1 MRAFGHKIKGY
12 DAEDTVFSGVET
24 RTSSPLRMERNKQ
37 FESNI
42 QGLFPCGEG
51 AGYAGGITSAAM
63 DGIKTAE
70 AIAEKLDCIYLQR
83 YFCVYKRRTIVYNT
97 TECTLGVFLV
107 PNFVRRFRE
116 YIGLKR
122 RKFYE

>member
-1 MRAFGHKIKGY
+1 MQKIRF
-12 DAEDTVFSGVET
+12 FSGVET

-63 DGIKTAE
+63 DGIKLQ
-70 AIAEKLDCIYLQR
+70 KLLQR
-83 YFCVYKRRTIVYNT
+83 
-97 TECTLGVFLV
+97 
-107 PNFVRRFRE
+107 RFSHRIK
-116 YIGLKR
+116 YSQQRDKA
-122 RKFYE
+122 